1 MSWLGASK
9 SSTESVMQSCQMYG
23 TTMVLRIFLYFV
35 EGKIRGKMVPFKI
48 AINEWY
54 ISHLVSP
61 KMGTHYSMAFEI
73 YQKVAEEEMRYLEGR

>member
-1 MSWLGASK
+1 
-9 SSTESVMQSCQMYG
+9 
-23 TTMVLRIFLYFV
+23 
-35 EGKIRGKMVPFKI
+35 MVPFKI

-54 ISHLVSP
+54 ISHLV